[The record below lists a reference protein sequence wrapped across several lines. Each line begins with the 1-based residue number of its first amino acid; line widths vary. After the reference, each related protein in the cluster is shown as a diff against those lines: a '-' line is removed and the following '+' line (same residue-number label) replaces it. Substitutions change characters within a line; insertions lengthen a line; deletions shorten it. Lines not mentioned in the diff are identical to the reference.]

1 MADGSYKRGGSFGS
15 NLARSCGSDN
25 SQPCPTTQSSD
36 HSSQNYP
43 SSAAVDGRIEGVGV
57 GAFTHTATSTNPWW
71 MVDFQES
78 RVISVVRVYNR
89 MDCCPERLEGFEIR
103 VGNSVESWNDA
114 SVCASE
120 IRAPA
125 ASDNF
130 LVTVS
135 CQAEGRYLFIVLPGS
150 SKILSLTEVRV
161 HSDET
166 FCVKCPPHSDSQ
178 PGSPSLLN
186 CTCNQVCIV
195 RCLGLCVYGPVFQ
208 AV

>member
-1 MADGSYKRGGSFGS
+1 MCIRDR
-15 NLARSCGSDN
+15 
-25 SQPCPTTQSSD
+25 QSSD
-36 HSSQNYP
+36 HSSQYFS
-43 SSAAVDGRIEGVGV
+43 SSAAVDGNSISSSRD
-57 GAFTHTATSTNPWW
+57 FTHTLTSTDPWW

-78 RVISVVRVYNR
+78 RAISVVRVYNR

-103 VGNSVESWNDA
+103 VGNSPDSWTEA
-114 SVCASE
+114 SVCAAG
-120 IRAPA
+120 IRAPT

-130 LVTVS
+130 LVNVS

-186 CTCNQVCIV
+186 CTCNQVSIV
-195 RCLGLCVYGPVFQ
+195 RCLGLCAVDSVFELYRICRILAENVSDHGVGPLMKY
-208 AV
+208 AWI